1 MKKEMKNWNGTIELR
16 PHWSSH
22 TQAPKIVRNR
32 RQRPDARS
40 SSSSS
45 GQVFKVVKVVKLALP
60 EPRPRQVFRVY
71 TYTWYTQ
78 APKSP
83 PEALPASSQHAAQQS
98 LYVCRCVADA
108 SQRAHSISFQGIH
121 LYMVYMVYTGAE
133 IAARGPP
140 SELTAC
146 CTPAT
151 GLQRRKHLRGVES
164 LSVLSLGGAF
174 AF

>member
-1 MKKEMKNWNGTIELR
+1 MKNWNGTIELR

-78 APKSP
+78 APKSRQVHQS
-83 PEALPASSQHAAQQS
+83 LPASSQH
-98 LYVCRCVADA
+98 
-108 SQRAHSISFQGIH
+108 SFQGIH

-151 GLQRRKHLRGVES
+151 GLQRRQAKFSR
-164 LSVLSLGGAF
+164 
-174 AF
+174 

>member
-83 PEALPASSQHAAQQS
+83 PGAPEALPASSQHAAQQS

-108 SQRAHSISFQGIH
+108 SQRLDVRPSFEGIH
-121 LYMVYMVYTGAE
+121 LYMVYTG
-133 IAARGPP
+133 IASSIRVSLPLRFTRVRFSATARI
-140 SELTAC
+140 
-146 CTPAT
+146 
-151 GLQRRKHLRGVES
+151 KS
-164 LSVLSLGGAF
+164 LSAVLTLPQKHRYSDSK
-174 AF
+174 

>member
-60 EPRPRQVFRVY
+60 EPRPRQFFRVY

-98 LYVCRCVADA
+98 LYVSRYMYVAA
-108 SQRAHSISFQGIH
+108 S
-121 LYMVYMVYTGAE
+121 LML
-133 IAARGPP
+133 P
-140 SELTAC
+140 SELTA
-146 CTPAT
+146 
-151 GLQRRKHLRGVES
+151 
-164 LSVLSLGGAF
+164 
-174 AF
+174 

>member
-83 PEALPASSQHAAQQS
+83 P
-98 LYVCRCVADA
+98 
-108 SQRAHSISFQGIH
+108 
-121 LYMVYMVYTGAE
+121 GAPE
-133 IAARGPP
+133 PR
-140 SELTAC
+140 SELTA
-146 CTPAT
+146 
-151 GLQRRKHLRGVES
+151 
-164 LSVLSLGGAF
+164 
-174 AF
+174 

>member
-1 MKKEMKNWNGTIELR
+1 MKKEMKKEMKNWNGTIELR
-16 PHWSSH
+16 PHWSS
-22 TQAPKIVRNR
+22 Q
-32 RQRPDARS
+32 
-40 SSSSS
+40 
-45 GQVFKVVKVVKLALP
+45 
-60 EPRPRQVFRVY
+60 
-71 TYTWYTQ
+71 TQ

-83 PEALPASSQHAAQQS
+83 PEPLPASSQHAAQQS
-98 LYVCRCVADA
+98 LHVCRCVADA
-108 SQRAHSISFQGIH
+108 SQRLDFRPSFQGIH
-121 LYMVYMVYTGAE
+121 LYMVYTGAE

>member
-22 TQAPKIVRNR
+22 T
-32 RQRPDARS
+32 
-40 SSSSS
+40 
-45 GQVFKVVKVVKLALP
+45 
-60 EPRPRQVFRVY
+60 
-71 TYTWYTQ
+71 
-78 APKSP
+78 
-83 PEALPASSQHAAQQS
+83 H
-98 LYVCRCVADA
+98 VCRCVADA

-121 LYMVYMVYTGAE
+121 LYMVYTGAE

>member
-60 EPRPRQVFRVY
+60 EPRPRQVFR
-71 TYTWYTQ
+71 
-78 APKSP
+78 
-83 PEALPASSQHAAQQS
+83 SS
-98 LYVCRCVADA
+98 
-108 SQRAHSISFQGIH
+108 QGIH
-121 LYMVYMVYTGAE
+121 LYMVYTGAE

-146 CTPAT
+146 CTAVAICMS
-151 GLQRRKHLRGVES
+151 LRR
-164 LSVLSLGGAF
+164 
-174 AF
+174 

>member
-22 TQAPKIVRNR
+22 T
-32 RQRPDARS
+32 
-40 SSSSS
+40 
-45 GQVFKVVKVVKLALP
+45 
-60 EPRPRQVFRVY
+60 
-71 TYTWYTQ
+71 
-78 APKSP
+78 
-83 PEALPASSQHAAQQS
+83 H
-98 LYVCRCVADA
+98 VCRCVADA
-108 SQRAHSISFQGIH
+108 SQRLDFRPSFQGIH
-121 LYMVYMVYTGAE
+121 LYMVYTGAE